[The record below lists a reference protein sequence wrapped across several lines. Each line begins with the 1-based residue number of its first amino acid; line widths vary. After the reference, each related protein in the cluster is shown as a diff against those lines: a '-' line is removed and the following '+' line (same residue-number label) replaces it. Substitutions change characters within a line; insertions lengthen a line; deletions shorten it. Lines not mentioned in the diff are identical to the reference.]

1 MIPANHIFWPLLAA
15 VLGAAW
21 GSFMNVVAYR
31 LPQGMSVVNPGSRC
45 AACATPI
52 AWYHN
57 VPIVSWLLLRGNCA
71 TCGESFSIRYLLVE
85 AALGV
90 LAAALWL
97 KLSAPLN
104 GELPEISQVGLAFC
118 LSFAF
123 VALLL
128 VISLIDLDTM
138 RIPNILSVPGIALGI
153 VAAWTVPQLTGV
165 PMVESILGMLIGGG
179 SLLAITYGYFALTGR
194 EGMGLGDYRLMAM
207 VGAFL
212 GWRSLL
218 YLFIASALQGL
229 AFALMIKAFKWE
241 DGLPD
246 LDQDLGSKNAEQGD
260 PAVRGAEPGGRS
272 EQEQEQEQGQEQDLE
287 FRYMAIPFGPFIA
300 LSALEW
306 LIFEEFWMALFDRFV
321 NSA

>member
-1 MIPANHIFWPLLAA
+1 
-15 VLGAAW
+15 
-21 GSFMNVVAYR
+21 
-31 LPQGMSVVNPGSRC
+31 
-45 AACATPI
+45 
-52 AWYHN
+52 
-57 VPIVSWLLLRGNCA
+57 
-71 TCGESFSIRYLLVE
+71 
-85 AALGV
+85 
-90 LAAALWL
+90 
-97 KLSAPLN
+97 
-104 GELPEISQVGLAFC
+104 
-118 LSFAF
+118 
-123 VALLL
+123 
-128 VISLIDLDTM
+128 
-138 RIPNILSVPGIALGI
+138 

-229 AFALMIKAFKWE
+229 AFALMVKAFKWE

-260 PAVRGAEPGGRS
+260 PAVPGAEPGWRS
-272 EQEQEQEQGQEQDLE
+272 EQDQEQEQDLE